1 MWTTVLVIT
10 LYSSVWCIHG
20 HIQWFMP
27 HNLLFPKVAS
37 PSQCASLWRDVR
49 HARVRWL
56 CWQIF
61 RTFQTWNRLWREAER
76 VAKFIQ
82 NVTYILIFHLTQ
94 SFRPATSSG
103 HLQSDEIPDGKIT
116 HRYTAAIQVRARDT
130 ALQSVVEDMKTILLW
145 WEMPTTWHM
154 MSEKQLS
161 ILIQGRNYAR
171 GNRHLG
177 HSHAYQ
183 RELPDYDVA

>member
-27 HNLLFPKVAS
+27 HHLLFPKVAS
-37 PSQCASLWRDVR
+37 PSQCANLWRDVR

-61 RTFQTWNRLWREAER
+61 RTFQTWNRLWRETER

-82 NVTYILIFHLTQ
+82 MLPIYSSSIWHKAFDPPRLADIYNLTQ
-94 SFRPATSSG
+94 NHSPVHCSESGPRPRHSSAKCG
-103 HLQSDEIPDGKIT
+103 WRHENDFI
-116 HRYTAAIQVRARDT
+116 V
-130 ALQSVVEDMKTILLW
+130 M
-145 WEMPTTWHM
+145 
-154 MSEKQLS
+154 
-161 ILIQGRNYAR
+161 
-171 GNRHLG
+171 GNAH
-177 HSHAYQ
+177 
-183 RELPDYDVA
+183 